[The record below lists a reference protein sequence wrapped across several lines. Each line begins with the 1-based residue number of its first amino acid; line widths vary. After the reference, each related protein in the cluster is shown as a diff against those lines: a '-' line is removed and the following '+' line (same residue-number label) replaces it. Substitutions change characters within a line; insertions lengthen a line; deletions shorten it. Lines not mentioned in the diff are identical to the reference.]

1 MTHLSGG
8 RMGERERAL
17 DRSIGLEQEFFLV
30 EDSGEPSVRAD
41 EFLERCRETSE
52 RESDGGAACLAPE
65 WVKGVVEV
73 NTPPVRSLADL
84 ERKYANNVGLALR
97 LAREIGLRLYPL
109 GTYPLP
115 LEPTVREDPDYRV
128 QVRTVGPE
136 RFMDAGRCAGTH
148 LHIELPAGTV
158 DTEHGL
164 APGASESASK
174 ELLDLHNLATA
185 LDPALIFLSRSCPF
199 YEGRATGLSPRT
211 ARYRGSDAFGWD
223 GVYRHLPEVGALR
236 PYAHS
241 PEQLVGQQFDR
252 YRTWLS
258 TMKEAGVDLGLFLE
272 SGGDLLRPAW
282 NPVRLNRQGT
292 LELRGLDSNLPGIT
306 FAAFELVLA
315 AVARVRE
322 HGLTVTPDAQTSA
335 FEVSGDRL
343 LVPAFGHLSGEMFH
357 AAVAGDAEDPAMTA
371 YLDSILE
378 LVENPEKHLQR
389 LKDHRQR
396 EGVYPTTEREILK
409 THAARDG
416 LLSSEDGL
424 DLVLWACD
432 ELEAQVSRLDH
443 TPEPEGELAGV
454 S

>member
-1 MTHLSGG
+1 MDARDRPL
-8 RMGERERAL
+8 E
-17 DRSIGLEQEFFLV
+17 RSIGLEQEFFLV
-30 EDSGEPSVRAD
+30 EESGEPSVRAD
-41 EFLERCRETSE
+41 EFLERCRETSK
-52 RESDGGAACLAPE
+52 REGDNGAACLAPE

-73 NTPPVRSLADL
+73 STPPVRSLADL
-84 ERKYANNVGLALR
+84 EREYAANVGLALR
-97 LAREIGLRLYPL
+97 SAGGIGLRLYPL

-115 LEPTVREDPDYRV
+115 LEPAVREDPAYRV

-148 LHIELPAGTV
+148 LHIGLPAGTV

-164 APGASESASK
+164 SPGAPEPARK

-199 YEGRATGLSPRT
+199 FEGRTTGLSPRT

-223 GVYRHLPEVGALR
+223 GVYRDLPEVGALR

-241 PEQLVGQQFDR
+241 PEELVDQQFDR
-252 YRTWLS
+252 YKAWLS
-258 TMKEAGVDLGLFLE
+258 AMREAGVDLGLFVE

-292 LELRGLDSNLPGIT
+292 LELRGLDSNLPTIT
-306 FAAFELVLA
+306 FAACELVLA
-315 AVARVRE
+315 AATRVRE
-322 HGLTVTPDAQTSA
+322 EGLTVTPDAQTST

-343 LVPAFGHLSGEMFH
+343 LVPDFAHLSGEMFH

-378 LVENPEKHLQR
+378 LVEEPGRHLEN
-389 LKDHRQR
+389 LGNHRKR
-396 EGVYPTTEREILK
+396 EGVYPTTERGILK

-416 LLSSEDGL
+416 LISQEDGL
-424 DLVLWACD
+424 GLVLWACD

-443 TPEPEGELAGV
+443 APEPEEEPAGV

>member
-1 MTHLSGG
+1 
-8 RMGERERAL
+8 MGARDRPL

-30 EDSGEPSVRAD
+30 EESGEPSVRAD

-52 RESDGGAACLAPE
+52 GEGDNGAACLAPE
-65 WVKGVVEV
+65 WVKGVIEI
-73 NTPPVRSLADL
+73 NTSPVRSLADL
-84 ERKYANNVGLALR
+84 EREYAGNVGLALR
-97 LAREIGLRLYPL
+97 SARGIGLRLYPL

-115 LEPTVREDPDYRV
+115 LEPAIREDPDYRV
-128 QVRTVGPE
+128 QVRTVGSE

-158 DTEHGL
+158 DTEYGL
-164 APGASESASK
+164 APGASEGARK

-199 YEGRATGLSPRT
+199 YEGRAIGLSPRT
-211 ARYRGSDAFGWD
+211 ARYRGSAAFGWD
-223 GVYRHLPEVGALR
+223 GVYRDLPEVGALR

-241 PEQLVGQQFDR
+241 PEQLVRQQFDR
-252 YRTWLS
+252 YRAWLS
-258 TMKEAGVDLGLFLE
+258 AMREAGVDLSLFEE

-292 LELRGLDSNLPGIT
+292 LELRGLDSNLPTIT

-315 AVARVRE
+315 AAARVRE
-322 HGLTVTPDAQTSA
+322 DGLTVTPRKETST
-335 FEVSGDRL
+335 FEVSGDSL
-343 LVPAFGHLSGEMFH
+343 LVPDFDHLSGEMFH
-357 AAVAGDAEDPAMTA
+357 AAVTGDAEDPAMTA
-371 YLDSILE
+371 YLDSILGLVDDPGRHLEE
-378 LVENPEKHLQR
+378 LGER
-389 LKDHRQR
+389 RRR
-396 EGVYPTTEREILK
+396 EGVYPTTEGEVLK
-409 THAARDG
+409 THAAKDSP
-416 LLSSEDGL
+416 LSREDGL

-443 TPEPEGELAGV
+443 TPGPEGAPAGV